1 VPATFSGLCRAKTC
15 GLALHLIVES
25 ADCGSTN
32 TRLYL
37 VEQEEVKDKHE
48 ITIGVNS
55 TVSDGNNERLK
66 QALTQAIEDL
76 LGNNALSLHD
86 VDFAIA
92 SGMITSNL
100 GLLEVPHLVAPVN
113 INDFA
118 QHTCRVAG
126 YKVLPID
133 LPIIFI
139 PGVKNDI
146 GEATWENIRK
156 IDLMRG
162 EETQAIGVISSMS
175 LTLPATIV
183 ELGST
188 TKIIHI
194 NKDGAIAG
202 SITSLSGQVYAAVKK
217 ETFINSSMI
226 DSDNDTED
234 FYCSDILK
242 HAYQCVSSAGLLRS
256 LLFTR
261 FIQFSLPTTAAERKF
276 YCECTIAADDMK
288 LFDEAEEQGFALT
301 GDIIFIGQSAR
312 CKIYQEMLKETKKI
326 NNHMIS
332 ITQPEEIAL
341 LGIKGACYIAKSQI
355 N

>member
-1 VPATFSGLCRAKTC
+1 MY
-15 GLALHLIVES
+15 III
-25 ADCGSTN
+25 DCGSTN

-37 VEQEEVKDKHE
+37 VDQEMVKDKYE
-48 ITIGVNS
+48 VAIGVNS
-55 TVSDGNNERLK
+55 TVSNGNNQQLK
-66 QALTQAIEDL
+66 LTLTEAIKSL
-76 LGNNALSLHD
+76 LNQNKLSLHD

-100 GLLEVPHLVAPVN
+100 GLLEVPHLIAPVN

-118 QHTCRVAG
+118 QHTCEVEG
-126 YKVLPID
+126 NKVLPID

-146 GEATWENIRK
+146 GEATWDNIRK

-188 TKIIHI
+188 TKLIHI
-194 NKDGAIAG
+194 NKEGAIAG
-202 SITSLSGQVYAAVKK
+202 SITSLSGQVYAAVRK

-226 DSDNDTED
+226 DSDSNTQD
-234 FYCSDILK
+234 FYSTDILK
-242 HAYQCVSSAGLLRS
+242 YAYECVNRAGLLRS

-261 FIQFSLPTTAAERKF
+261 FIQFSLSTTAAERKF
-276 YCECTIAADDMK
+276 YCESTIAADDMK
-288 LFDEAEEQGFALT
+288 LFDEAEEQGFSLT
-301 GDIIFIGQSAR
+301 GDIIFIGNSER
-312 CKIYQEMLKETKKI
+312 CKLYQGMLKETKAIK
-326 NNHMIS
+326 NNIIS
-332 ITQPEEIAL
+332 ITNPEEIAM
-341 LGIKGACYIAKSQI
+341 LGIKGACYIAKNYTHEHCI
-355 N
+355 

>member
-1 VPATFSGLCRAKTC
+1 MY
-15 GLALHLIVES
+15 III
-25 ADCGSTN
+25 DCGSTN

-37 VEQEEVKDKHE
+37 VENEKVKDKLE
-48 ITIGVNS
+48 IAIGVNS
-55 TVSDGNNERLK
+55 TVSNGNNNILK
-66 QALTQAIEDL
+66 QSLTQAIESL
-76 LGNNALSLHD
+76 LDQNKLSLRD

-100 GLLEVPHLVAPVN
+100 GLLEVPHLIAPVN

-118 QHTCRVAG
+118 QHTCQVAG
-126 YKVLPID
+126 YNVLPID

-146 GEATWENIRK
+146 GAATWDNIRK

-162 EETQAIGVISSMS
+162 EETQAIGVISSMPLAS
-175 LTLPATIV
+175 PATIV

-188 TKIIHI
+188 TKLIHI

-217 ETFINSSMI
+217 ETFINSSMT
-226 DSDNDTED
+226 DSDSNIKN
-234 FYCSDILK
+234 FYCADILK
-242 HAYQCVSSAGLLRS
+242 HAYECVSRAGLLRS

-261 FIQFSLPTTAAERKF
+261 FIQFSLSTTAAERKF

-288 LFDEAEEQGFALT
+288 LFDEAEEQGFSLN
-301 GDIIFIGQSAR
+301 GDIIFVGNSER
-312 CKIYQEMLKETKKI
+312 CKIYQEMLKETKGIK
-326 NNHMIS
+326 NNMVS
-332 ITQPEEIAL
+332 ITDPEEIAM
-341 LGIKGACYIAKSQI
+341 LGIKGACYIAKDHVHKHCI
-355 N
+355 